1 MTCKIGS
8 INQIYES
15 LNADGY
21 RISKHMLRKL
31 VADGSLPAMPSGNKL
46 LISYDSVVALLY
58 ARTAIDHT

>member
-21 RISKHMLRKL
+21 RISKHMLRQL

-46 LISYDSVVALLY
+46 LINYDSVVALLY